1 MLGCHIVIGTLYC
14 AKGNFEFGISRII
27 KALDPYDK
35 KLHTDTWYYAKR
47 CFLALAENMSKH
59 MLILK
64 DASMDEILEFL
75 GKAEEAGQNVMSVI
89 GPQVDPA
96 GDGSVDEKPATVAY
110 EARQLR
116 ALFLR
121 LYDQ

>member
-1 MLGCHIVIGTLYC
+1 MIGTLYC

-27 KALDPYDK
+27 KSLDPYDK

-64 DASMDEILEFL
+64 DTSMDEILEFL
-75 GKAEEAGQNVMSVI
+75 DKAETAGQKVPSVI
-89 GPQVDPA
+89 GPQVDVGDGA
-96 GDGSVDEKPATVAY
+96 GDNAPQTVAF
-110 EARQLR
+110 EARQLKN
-116 ALFLR
+116 LFLK
-121 LYDQ
+121 LYDN